1 MVRKIS
7 QIVSISISLLSLVS
21 SPTVAQTTTSQTGS
35 IEATIDGD
43 NNQVYQTI
51 NQTIINHP
59 GKGSLQRNQGNN
71 QKNPQK
77 SSRSA
82 SHRHSEDSEHPR
94 YHDRN

>member
-1 MVRKIS
+1 MGRKIS
-7 QIVSISISLLSLVS
+7 QIGWISISLLTLLPI
-21 SPTVAQTTTSQTGS
+21 PTVAQTTTSQTGS
-35 IEATIDGD
+35 LEANIEGD

-59 GKGSLQRNQGNN
+59 GKGSVQRNQGNH

-82 SHRHSEDSEHPR
+82 SHRHSQDREHPR
-94 YHDRN
+94 HQ